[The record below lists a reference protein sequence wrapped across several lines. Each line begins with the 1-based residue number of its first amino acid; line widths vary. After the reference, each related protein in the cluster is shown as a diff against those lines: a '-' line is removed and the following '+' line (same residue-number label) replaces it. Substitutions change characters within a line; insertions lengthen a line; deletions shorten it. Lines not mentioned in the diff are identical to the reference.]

1 MLQCTSELHLVSK
14 WHIAIILK
22 KMGTNFMLWDRA
34 QKVTLGIF
42 LIDALSA
49 LELNFETLALAT

>member
-1 MLQCTSELHLVSK
+1 
-14 WHIAIILK
+14 
-22 KMGTNFMLWDRA
+22 MLWDRA